1 MYETFFEMKRTPF
14 MNSIDVCSLYLSTML
29 DETLSR
35 LEFAAEKRLFA
46 LVTADVG

>member
-14 MNSIDVCSLYLSTML
+14 MNSIDVYSLYLSTML

-35 LEFAAEKRLFA
+35 LEFAA
-46 LVTADVG
+46 